1 MSNEPEHHGDFDEE
15 MADYLQT
22 FLDETEEQLD
32 DLVETMLSLEDAADN
47 EEDLNEAFRLI
58 HSIKGSAGMMGLDN
72 ITVLT
77 HHLENRFERFRSGTE
92 ALDEATMN
100 LVLRCID
107 FLRQCTHRLRDQEKL
122 GSPAEL
128 LEELRRLEAMSEQ
141 SQQNAESQRNAQSQS
156 GDDSPPISETQRHED
171 GQESE
176 LLAATLTD
184 ADSSKAEVVDRPP
197 ADDAVCLVVTF
208 RPNLPLVDLKAQ
220 LILSRITGLGELKST
235 LPEASLLPEIE
246 QLDRFEIWLETE
258 VDSDR
263 LRAAV
268 DVDGVESIEVSGASS
283 RETGSGEDEQS
294 LVADQAE
301 AKSTEAGGVSEST
314 AAESQLE
321 SPTDSVTEPTELSA
335 ADTTDAVDANLPDEP
350 RSDTAE
356 KNADAVVSVEAE
368 GQDDPIGDVVN
379 PGKETSAAPPVS
391 GDPAF
396 VHDAEVSPVDEAPE
410 ALASGSEQVDE
421 SSPASQPLP
430 PQLAEKERV
439 APTASKSD
447 GASGAGERA
456 SSKIAETMR
465 VDIDRLDHLMNL
477 AGELVINRARFVQIA
492 GQISPAMRH
501 SRRQNRV
508 REFCNDL
515 RDVLRSLEKDSDNK
529 TDRVKLVQQLREG
542 LDLMDEHA
550 EVLERDRQCVDK
562 MDDAIDQLSLVSQSL
577 QQGVL
582 DTRMI
587 PVGPLFN
594 RFKRVVRDMS
604 KDRGKRVDLQIR
616 GEKTELDKRMID
628 ELGDPLVHLVR
639 NSIDH
644 GLESPE
650 AREALG
656 KPAEGTIVLEATHS
670 GNNVYIHVRDDGGGI
685 DVEKI
690 KKKLIAN
697 GVLSSSAASELTDSQ
712 ALDYIWHPGFST
724 ASEVTDISGRGVGM
738 DVVQNRIRQLNGSIE
753 IESEP
758 QRGTH
763 FTIRLPLTLA
773 IINCLLVRLNGIVF
787 SMPIDSVREIVSVA
801 PEDIV
806 RIQGKET
813 FDVRDEFMPLV
824 GILDV
829 FDWNQGMISAIEA
842 GQVNDESALATDGL
856 EFGDEGTSGEE
867 ASADFAEPNVDVVV
881 LQSGGKTM
889 GLKVDELLGSQ
900 DMVIKSLSDNFIEIR
915 GLSGASI
922 LGDGSVCLMLDVATA
937 FRLASGYAA
946 SEARETGTEQTD
958 VG

>member
-1 MSNEPEHHGDFDEE
+1 M
-15 MADYLQT
+15 
-22 FLDETEEQLD
+22 
-32 DLVETMLSLEDAADN
+32 
-47 EEDLNEAFRLI
+47 
-58 HSIKGSAGMMGLDN
+58 
-72 ITVLT
+72 
-77 HHLENRFERFRSGTE
+77 
-92 ALDEATMN
+92 
-100 LVLRCID
+100 
-107 FLRQCTHRLRDQEKL
+107 
-122 GSPAEL
+122 
-128 LEELRRLEAMSEQ
+128 
-141 SQQNAESQRNAQSQS
+141 
-156 GDDSPPISETQRHED
+156 
-171 GQESE
+171 
-176 LLAATLTD
+176 
-184 ADSSKAEVVDRPP
+184 
-197 ADDAVCLVVTF
+197 VTF

-220 LILSRITGLGELKST
+220 LILSRITGLGDLKST

-258 VDSDR
+258 VDADR

-268 DVDGVESIEVSGASS
+268 DVDGVESIEVSGLTSPVA
-283 RETGSGEDEQS
+283 GSQDSNVE
-294 LVADQAE
+294 AHAE
-301 AKSTEAGGVSEST
+301 EEVTEAADVSES
-314 AAESQLE
+314 SVDGPQLE
-321 SPTDSVTEPTELSA
+321 STTDSLTEATDRSYADSA
-335 ADTTDAVDANLPDEP
+335 SFSDAANAWDSNLPDDAG
-350 RSDTAE
+350 SDPAE
-356 KNADAVVSVEAE
+356 EIWESAEDGEYRIGDLIREGGEAPDIPPAECDARLASAVEAAANVE
-368 GQDDPIGDVVN
+368 SPAESVSRGGD
-379 PGKETSAAPPVS
+379 
-391 GDPAF
+391 
-396 VHDAEVSPVDEAPE
+396 
-410 ALASGSEQVDE
+410 ASE
-421 SSPASQPLP
+421 SSRAMQTAPRQPT
-430 PQLAEKERV
+430 EKERV
-439 APTASKSD
+439 ASSAAESE
-447 GASGAGERA
+447 AAAGAGDRA

-492 GQISPAMRH
+492 DQISPAMRH

-515 RDVLRSLEKDSDNK
+515 RDVLRSLEKNSDNE

-542 LDLMDEHA
+542 LELMDEQA
-550 EVLERDRQCVDK
+550 EVLERDRQCLDK

-604 KDRGKRVDLQIR
+604 KDCGKRVDLQIL

-644 GLESPE
+644 GLESPD

-656 KPAEGTIVLEATHS
+656 KPSQGTIVLEATHS

-690 KKKLIAN
+690 KTKLIAN
-697 GVLSSSAASELTDSQ
+697 RILSSAAASELSDSQ

-787 SMPIDSVREIVSVA
+787 SMQIDSVREIVSVA

-806 RIQGKET
+806 QIQGKET

-829 FDWNQGMISAIEA
+829 FDWNQGMISAVEA
-842 GQVNDESALATDGL
+842 QQVHDGAASQTDGL
-856 EFGDEGTSGEE
+856 ELGGDAINGDRTSANVG
-867 ASADFAEPNVDVVV
+867 DQNAEVVV
-881 LQSGGKTM
+881 LQSAGKTM

-946 SEARETGTEQTD
+946 SE
-958 VG
+958 

>member
-1 MSNEPEHHGDFDEE
+1 MNNEPEHHGDFDEE

-32 DLVETMLSLEDAADN
+32 DLVETMLSLEDSADN

-92 ALDEATMN
+92 LLDEATMN

-107 FLRQCTHRLRDQEKL
+107 FLKQCAHHLRDQEKL

-128 LEELRRLEAMSEQ
+128 LEELRRLEAMSEE
-141 SQQNAESQRNAQSQS
+141 SQQNTESQQNVTSQPIS
-156 GDDSPPISETQRHED
+156 DPSPISEPQSN
-171 GQESE
+171 ESSRRLE
-176 LLAATLTD
+176 PSAEIGSE
-184 ADSSKAEVVDRPP
+184 ADSSEMEGFDRST
-197 ADDAVCLVVTF
+197 ADQAVCLVVTF

-220 LILSRITGLGELKST
+220 LILSRITGLGDLKST

-258 VDSDR
+258 VDADR

-268 DVDGVESIEVSGASS
+268 DVDGVESIEVSGLTSP
-283 RETGSGEDEQS
+283 
-294 LVADQAE
+294 VADSQESNVEAHAE
-301 AKSTEAGGVSEST
+301 EEFTEAADVSELSVDGP
-314 AAESQLE
+314 QLE
-321 SPTDSVTEPTELSA
+321 STTDSLTEA
-335 ADTTDAVDANLPDEP
+335 ADRSDADSASFSDVANASDINLPDDAG
-350 RSDTAE
+350 SDPAE
-356 KNADAVVSVEAE
+356 EIWESAEDGEDRIDDRIREGSETPDIPPAECDAGLVSAAEAE
-368 GQDDPIGDVVN
+368 
-379 PGKETSAAPPVS
+379 AAANVESPAESVS
-391 GDPAF
+391 REE
-396 VHDAEVSPVDEAPE
+396 DAS
-410 ALASGSEQVDE
+410 E
-421 SSPASQPLP
+421 SSRAMQTAPQQPT
-430 PQLAEKERV
+430 EKERV
-439 APTASKSD
+439 ASSAAESE
-447 GASGAGERA
+447 GAGDRV

-492 GQISPAMRH
+492 DQISPAMRH

-515 RDVLRSLEKDSDNK
+515 RDVLRSLEKNSDNE

-542 LDLMDEHA
+542 LELMDEQA
-550 EVLERDRQCVDK
+550 DVLERDRQCLDK

-604 KDRGKRVDLQIR
+604 KDCGKRVDLQIR

-639 NSIDH
+639 NAIDH
-644 GLESPE
+644 GLESPD
-650 AREALG
+650 ARESMG
-656 KPAEGTIVLEATHS
+656 KPSQGTIVLEATHS

-690 KKKLIAN
+690 KTKLIAN
-697 GVLSSSAASELTDSQ
+697 RVLSSAAASELSDSQ

-763 FTIRLPLTLA
+763 FTIRLPLTVA

-806 RIQGKET
+806 QIQGKET

-829 FDWNQGMISAIEA
+829 FDWNQGMISAVEVQPVHDGA
-842 GQVNDESALATDGL
+842 ASPTDGL
-856 EFGDEGTSGEE
+856 ELGGDAIDGDRS
-867 ASADFAEPNVDVVV
+867 SAGVRAQNANVVV
-881 LQSGGKTM
+881 LQSAGKMM

-946 SEARETGTEQTD
+946 SE
-958 VG
+958 